1 MSGFPRFGDDTGEM
15 EDRELLRKYA
25 IHGSDGWMLFTLV
38 AMSLQCGILIVIIR
52 AILVAA
58 TSYAQ

>member
-1 MSGFPRFGDDTGEM
+1 M